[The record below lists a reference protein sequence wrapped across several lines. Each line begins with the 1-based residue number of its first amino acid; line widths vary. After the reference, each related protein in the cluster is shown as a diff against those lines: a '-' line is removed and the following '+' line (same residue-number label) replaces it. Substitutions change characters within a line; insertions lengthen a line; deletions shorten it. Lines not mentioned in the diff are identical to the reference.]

1 MKCGEKQ
8 YEQIK
13 KIQDDL
19 NEKQREQAEL
29 NTGKNKYIVLL
40 VLTLICLGTLFYF
53 IEQVGKKV
61 IIATGCV
68 AMILFLILFIFDM
81 IKRNK
86 KKSVL
91 FQEIEILHIQKRE
104 IQDGIKKIEDSIK
117 EIEKEIK
124 MAEELEFRKMQNEFY
139 GKLSEY
145 EIQNILDTSYQD
157 SIKKIEEQER
167 ITKETEIKLHT
178 INVKQENIN
187 SEIER
192 LEKLELELKQ
202 YKEKQMELENLKES
216 IELAKEVLEIAYKKA
231 KASITP
237 KWKENLEKATTKI
250 SGGVYNKVQFSEEQ
264 GLQLGLEN
272 GKLISVDF
280 LSVGT
285 IDQMYL
291 ALRINMLAEI
301 IEEKM
306 PIILDEPFAYYD
318 DNRLEQILLYLN
330 EEYSDRQ
337 ILIFSCSNREHDALK
352 GLNIKFNEILL

>member
-1 MKCGEKQ
+1 MKCGAKHD
-8 YEQIK
+8 EQLK
-13 KIQDDL
+13 KIQDNL

-29 NTGKNKYIVLL
+29 SIGKNKYIILL
-40 VLTLICLGTLFYF
+40 LISLICLGTLFYF
-53 IEQVGKKV
+53 IEKVGKEV
-61 IIATGCV
+61 IIAAGCGV
-68 AMILFLILFIFDM
+68 IILFLILFIVDM
-81 IKRNK
+81 IKKRK
-86 KKSVL
+86 KKRAL
-91 FQEIEILHIQKRE
+91 FQEIEILHVQKRE
-104 IQDGIKKIEDSIK
+104 VQDSIRKIEDSIK

-139 GKLSEY
+139 GKLTEY

-157 SIKKIEEQER
+157 SIKKIEEQEK
-167 ITKETEIKLHT
+167 TVKETEIKLHT
-178 INVKQENIN
+178 IDVKQENIN
-187 SEIER
+187 SKIER

-202 YKEKQMELENLKES
+202 YKEKQIELESLKES
-216 IELAKEVLEIAYKKA
+216 IDLAKEVLEIAYQKA

-237 KWKENLEKATTKI
+237 KWKKNLEKATTKI
-250 SGGVYNKVQFSEEQ
+250 SGGIYKTVQFSEEQ

-272 GKLISVDF
+272 GKLIPVEF

-291 ALRINMLAEI
+291 ALRMNMLAEI

-318 DNRLEQILLYLN
+318 DNRLEQSLLYLN

-337 ILIFSCSNREHDALK
+337 ILILSCSNREYEVLK
-352 GLNIKFNEILL
+352 GLNIEFNEILL